1 MRPPVDAER
10 VRAFVVELASAARQ
24 LTTIYLTGG
33 ATAVIEG
40 WRASTVDID
49 LRVEPESDDLLK
61 RMAAAK
67 DELGVN
73 VELVSPP
80 DFVPELREWR
90 ERSPFVFQ
98 QGNIIVRHFD
108 PYSQAL
114 AKIERGFEQD
124 LLDVQSMIEGGL
136 VDICRARE
144 LFSEAEP
151 LLFRYPAI
159 DPAALRDKVD
169 RTLGA

>member
-1 MRPPVDAER
+1 
-10 VRAFVVELASAARQ
+10 
-24 LTTIYLTGG
+24 
-33 ATAVIEG
+33 
-40 WRASTVDID
+40 VDID

-67 DELGVN
+67 DELGIN

-98 QGNIIVRHFD
+98 QGNIIVRH
-108 PYSQAL
+108 
-114 AKIERGFEQD
+114 
-124 LLDVQSMIEGGL
+124 
-136 VDICRARE
+136 
-144 LFSEAEP
+144 
-151 LLFRYPAI
+151 YPAI

>member
-67 DELGVN
+67 DELGIN

-98 QGNIIVRHFD
+98 QGNIIVR
-108 PYSQAL
+108 
-114 AKIERGFEQD
+114 
-124 LLDVQSMIEGGL
+124 
-136 VDICRARE
+136 
-144 LFSEAEP
+144 
-151 LLFRYPAI
+151 RYPAI